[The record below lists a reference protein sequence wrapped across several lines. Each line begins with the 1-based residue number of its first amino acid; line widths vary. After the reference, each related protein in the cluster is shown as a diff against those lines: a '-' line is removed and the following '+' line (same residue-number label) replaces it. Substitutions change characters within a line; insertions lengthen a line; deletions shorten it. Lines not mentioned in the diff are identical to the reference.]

1 MNRLE
6 KERIEVEEKPKAKAK
21 DSSAPFDEEP
31 PTDKQLREP
40 ASWRSRST
48 WLIGAVLFLGVM
60 LLVLWLSGRRAKSE
74 AEEKE
79 AVVVSVRAAK
89 AERGPISAEVSA
101 IGTIV
106 PKEVATIS
114 SKINAQI
121 KSMALLRN
129 KPVRAGDVIATLE
142 ARDIQAQRSEAAAAL
157 EEAEANA
164 RQVSGSTI
172 PETASQDEKALR
184 DARANVANAGAT
196 LERRR
201 ALYDRGGISKKD
213 LEASQLALTM
223 AESDLR
229 VAETAVRLHE
239 TATNPNNRTMAASKV
254 KQAQERLAALDTQLS
269 YATIRAPLSGIITEQ
284 FQFEGEYAAA
294 GAKLLTIADVS
305 EVIVKAPFA
314 DNVVAQLKPGD
325 PAKILPLQFVKDQ
338 QGEEITGRI
347 SLVSRAGDP
356 QNRTVEVWVNLKN
369 QDGRLRAAGAAKM
382 VVSTN
387 TESDAVIVPASAV
400 TLEATNANEG
410 TVMVVDEKSVATE
423 TKVTVG
429 IRTGDRV
436 QILSGLKG
444 GEMVVIEGNYALP
457 DKSRVEVS
465 EAAAEDKP
473 ETKDKEVKKGEDH

>member
-1 MNRLE
+1 MTIRWLVQDSRRLQDNE
-6 KERIEVEEKPKAKAK
+6 PIGKERIEVEEKTRAKAK
-21 DSSAPFDEEP
+21 DSSAPFDEGATDQEP
-31 PTDKQLREP
+31 SEP
-40 ASWRSRST
+40 SSWRSRST
-48 WLIGAVLFLGVM
+48 WLIGAGLFIGVL
-60 LLVLWLSGRRAKSE
+60 LLVLWISGQRAKSE

-79 AVVVSVRAAK
+79 PVVVSVRVAK
-89 AERGPISAEVSA
+89 AERGPISAEVTA

-114 SKINAQI
+114 PKINAQI

-129 KPVRAGDVIATLE
+129 KAVRAGDVIATLE
-142 ARDIQAQRSEAAAAL
+142 ARDIQAQRAEAAAAL
-157 EEAEANA
+157 EEAEANS
-164 RQVSGSTI
+164 RLVSGSTI

-184 DARANVANAGAT
+184 VARANVANALAT

-201 ALYDRGGISKKD
+201 ALYDKGGISKKD

-239 TATNPNNRTMAASKV
+239 ATANPSNRQMAASKV
-254 KQAQERLAALDTQLS
+254 KQAQDRLAALDTQLS

-314 DNVVAQLKPGD
+314 DNVAAQLKPGD
-325 PAKILPLQFVKDQ
+325 PAKILPQDQ

-347 SLVSRAGDP
+347 TLISRAADP

-400 TLEATNANEG
+400 TLEATNAEEG
-410 TVMVVDEKSVATE
+410 TVMVVDEKSIAHE

-436 QILSGLKG
+436 QILSGL
-444 GEMVVIEGNYALP
+444 
-457 DKSRVEVS
+457 
-465 EAAAEDKP
+465 
-473 ETKDKEVKKGEDH
+473 